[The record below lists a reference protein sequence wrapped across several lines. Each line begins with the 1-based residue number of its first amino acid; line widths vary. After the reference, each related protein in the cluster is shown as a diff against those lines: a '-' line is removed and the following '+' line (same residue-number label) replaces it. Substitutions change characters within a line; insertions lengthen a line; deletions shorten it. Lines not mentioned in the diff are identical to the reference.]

1 MSELAHPD
9 IRKTSNWSAIWALP
23 LLALAI
29 GLWLLW
35 RAFSEAGI
43 EIRVHFADGDGIQ
56 VSKTQVIYKGIPVG
70 KVVDLQVSPDLQ
82 GVDATIEIDRK
93 AEDYLSEGTRFWLV
107 RPRVSL
113 AGVTGLETLVSG
125 IYIAIDP
132 AKGEPARQFQALAE
146 PPALSDSLPGLHIT
160 LKAERLGSLDQ
171 GSPVFYRQIQV
182 GQVKSYRL
190 GEDQRT
196 VEIQIYIQP
205 AYAHLVRKHTRF
217 WNASGVSFSGGLSG
231 FKLRTESL
239 VSLATG
245 GIAFATPEHRLDSP
259 PTDPIFPFRLY
270 DDFEAAEAGFR
281 VQLQLDNVGG
291 LQPGRTPVVFNGVQ
305 VGTLRKI
312 DMGRDFS
319 RPVAELTMDPRAE
332 ELLLDSS
339 EFWVVRPSISL
350 AGITGLEALVQGNFI
365 AVRFGKEGR
374 MSREFSI
381 RAKAPPLDPNAPGL
395 HLVLTSERLGSL
407 DVGSPVLYRQ
417 MRVGSVRNYQL
428 AADRRTVLLDVHI
441 EPDHAGLVN
450 ASTRFWN
457 ASGITLKG
465 GLSGV
470 EVKSESLQ
478 TLVLGGIAF
487 DTPDPQASAVIR
499 SRRFALHESE
509 GQALARGRLIELR
522 AERADGLSEGT
533 PLRYRGLEVGRVEQV
548 GLADDFSAVLL
559 EVRVERAEQRIAAT
573 GSRFW
578 VVRPELGLARTA
590 NLDTLVSGPYLEVQP
605 AERPGI
611 AQRRFELLERAPE
624 ATAAPRRGLALVL
637 SAARRGSLAA
647 GDPVSYRQMPVGQ
660 VTGLELGPSA
670 DRVLIHVLIEP
681 RYAALV
687 RGGSRFWSAS
697 GIDVDF
703 GLLKGLQ
710 VRAESVE
717 TIVAGGIAFA
727 TPDETRPVQPGQTFV
742 LFDEPEAEWLD
753 WAPKIPLQP

>member
-1 MSELAHPD
+1 MSELAQPE
-9 IRKTSNWSAIWALP
+9 IRRTSSWSAIWVLP

-70 KVVDLQVSPDLQ
+70 KVVDLQVSPDMQ
-82 GVDATIEIDRK
+82 GVDATIEINRE
-93 AEDYLSEGTRFWLV
+93 AEDYLSENTRFWLV

-125 IYIAIDP
+125 IYIAIEP
-132 AKGEPARQFQALAE
+132 VKGEPARTFKALSE
-146 PPALSDSLPGLHIT
+146 PPALSDALPGLHIT
-160 LKAERLGSLDQ
+160 LKADRLGSLDQ

-196 VEIQIYIQP
+196 VEIQIFIQP

-217 WNASGVSFSGGLSG
+217 WNASGISFSGGLSG
-231 FKLRTESL
+231 FRLRTESL

-245 GIAFATPEHRLDSP
+245 GIAFATPEHRQDSP
-259 PTDPIFPFRLY
+259 PTDPVFPFRLY

-281 VQLQLDNVGG
+281 VQLKLDNVGG
-291 LQPGRTPVVFNGVQ
+291 LQAGRTPVIFNGVQ

-319 RPVAELTMDPRAE
+319 RPVAELTMDPRTE

-365 AVRFGKEGR
+365 AVRFGKEGS
-374 MSREFSI
+374 MAREFAI
-381 RAKAPPLDPNAPGL
+381 LPKAPPLDPNAPGL

-487 DTPDPQASAVIR
+487 DTPDPQAPAVIR
-499 SRRFALHESE
+499 SRRFVLHESE

-522 AERADGLSEGT
+522 AERADGLREGT
-533 PLRYRGLEVGRVEQV
+533 PLRYRGLEVGRVERV
-548 GLADDFSAVLL
+548 GLADDLSAVLL
-559 EVRVERAEQRIAAT
+559 DVRVERAEQRIAGA

-605 AERPGI
+605 AERPGV

-624 ATAAPRRGLALVL
+624 AAVPRRGLALVL
-637 SAARRGSLAA
+637 SAARRGSVAA
-647 GDPVSYRQMPVGQ
+647 GDPVTYRQMPVGQ
-660 VTGLELGPSA
+660 VARLELGPTA
-670 DRVLIHVLIEP
+670 DRVLIHILIEP
-681 RYAALV
+681 RYASLV
-687 RGGSRFWSAS
+687 RGGSRFWNAS
-697 GIDVDF
+697 GVDVDF
-703 GLLKGLQ
+703 GLLKGMQ
-710 VRAESVE
+710 VRTESVE
-717 TIVAGGIAFA
+717 AIVAGGIAFA
-727 TPDETRPVQPGQTFV
+727 TPDEQRPVQPGQTFV
-742 LFDEPEAEWLD
+742 LFDEPQAEWLQ
-753 WAPKIPLQP
+753 WAPKIPLRQ